1 MFTINKKYKAA
12 DETILR
18 LIEMSVGTCHIK
30 VTFIDS
36 EGSVYYGFMEDEND
50 EAITLHN
57 SKNINESLVVE
68 EQNIVRTTRTEDVLE
83 KALDFMKENGCDV
96 KEFIYGPARLTETML
111 GSEMKVVPVVREEKE

>member
-1 MFTINKKYKAA
+1 MFTINKKYKTA

-96 KEFIYGPARLTETML
+96 KEFIYG
-111 GSEMKVVPVVREEKE
+111 KE